1 MNNNLNNDNNQNLDT
16 NNEQP
21 QVINPNDVND
31 ALNNDQQEQ
40 SSNQDANQQQT
51 NDNHSTN
58 NQRPQVVKQVVEH
71 QKEVVKQVEKVSNN
85 KDKKDKDNNS
95 GNDNNK
101 KEVVVQE
108 KGKAFQY
115 FLTVIL
121 FILLGAFIFFLPQIR
136 EYFLNRN
143 STKEILS
150 GVLSCSKKV
159 SKDNLT
165 YNYQDD
171 FYFTK
176 EKLKNYNIE
185 KTVSS
190 NSSES
195 KQDVQDLD
203 TVCKK
208 ISEEISNVDGA
219 TNTCSLINN
228 KQKTKQSFD
237 LTILNVSDLTSAFAE
252 AGAIYPEFTLDEDIN
267 KIETKMQESGYICT
281 KKA

>member
-71 QKEVVKQVEKVSNN
+71 Q
-85 KDKKDKDNNS
+85 
-95 GNDNNK
+95 